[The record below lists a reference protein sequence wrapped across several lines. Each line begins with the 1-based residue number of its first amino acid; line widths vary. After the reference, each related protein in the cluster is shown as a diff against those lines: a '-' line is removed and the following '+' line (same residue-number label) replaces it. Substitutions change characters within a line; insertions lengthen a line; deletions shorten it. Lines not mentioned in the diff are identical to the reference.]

1 MITPGPW
8 EMVDDDGWTM
18 IYSAAF
24 DGDGDRIPVAD
35 LYHGGYDFAD
45 LGYPLKDNAFAISL
59 VPEMI
64 EALEDALAIL
74 EGRLDGKSQRE
85 GLRREIATILSKLEG
100 KTDTPIHPVKTRGT
114 E

>member
-64 EALEDALAIL
+64 EALESIAVRSDTYANEYL
-74 EGRLDGKSQRE
+74 ERTGSYAMFDEPASVETAR
-85 GLRREIATILSKLEG
+85 TILSKLEG
-100 KTDTPIHPVKTRGT
+100 KTD

>member
-1 MITPGPW
+1 MKGNGMITPGPW

-24 DGDGDRIPVAD
+24 DGDGDRIPVVD
-35 LYHGGYDFAD
+35 LHHGGYDFAV
-45 LGYPLKDNAFAISL
+45 LGYPLKDNALAISL

-64 EALEDALAIL
+64 EALKRVEPHLDAIVCFASTMD
-74 EGRLDGKSQRE
+74 EHEPNR
-85 GLRREIATILSKLEG
+85 IAHDVRTILSKLEG
-100 KTDTPIHPVKTRGT
+100 KTD